1 MTLSRA
7 DMIRDTIT
15 DLVSDFV
22 RYDRADDRDL
32 PPGAI
37 QEAVAAGEITVAEM
51 VGLFADDLRAELGH
65 TDE

>member
-1 MTLSRA
+1 MSLSRA

-15 DLVSDFV
+15 DLVSSFV
-22 RYDRADDRDL
+22 RHDRGLDPDL

-51 VGLFADDLRAELGH
+51 VGLFADDLRRELGH